1 MIRTPISAALRQLL
15 IAQVPADFADW
26 LDFVAIGALLAYVWM
41 VDPMVFA
48 VLAVAM
54 GLPYLIIG
62 PVAGVVVDRSS
73 VKSVLILSNLGRAL
87 ATAALF
93 LAPSWPVLMVIV
105 ALRATVDTFYTPA
118 KQAAIQAL
126 TTKDDRTRVNGLS
139 HAINQASKIVAPAL
153 GGGLLIW
160 LSPQHIFAINALV
173 SVLAAL
179 LLWTLPVIFRDIG
192 TSDAELGLRQ
202 NLSAG
207 MDVVR
212 SSPVLRAAL
221 IMMGAGYF
229 AMFFYDTL
237 IAPLTRDLGY
247 TETILGLSLAAVG
260 AGGVLGALALGAGP
274 ADKQP
279 FVMIGIGSGIAALIV
294 MMIGGFEVTGQ
305 KLSHLAFIGLFGL
318 LGFCSAMTVVP
329 FRTIIQNNVSSAR
342 IGRVTALSEAV
353 NTVALL
359 TAPFIG
365 AAIAS
370 AFSIGASFICGGVVM
385 LLVAIRAMQLRALR

>member
-353 NTVALL
+353 NTIALL
-359 TAPFIG
+359 TAPFVG